1 MSDSTILND
10 SSSDAQSG
18 SLSAAVTAIDEQLSH
33 LWMVR
38 TFIKHSDEA
47 QEDEDLR
54 DIARDLYD
62 YILAV
67 APAKLAEDDDAYL
80 KMARKKFS
88 KLRKAAELYDEIQA
102 DVSSHTNFEMANK
115 SLQLVVRQIDSI
127 LQSSESR

>member
-1 MSDSTILND
+1 MND

-18 SLSAAVTAIDEQLSH
+18 SLSAVVTAIDEQLSH

-88 KLRKAAELYDEIQA
+88 KLRKAAELFDEIQA
-102 DVSSHTNFEMANK
+102 DVSTHTNFEMANK
-115 SLQLVVRQIDSI
+115 SLQLVVRQIETI
-127 LQSSESR
+127 LQSTDSN

>member
-1 MSDSTILND
+1 MSDSTTLND

-18 SLSAAVTAIDEQLSH
+18 SLPAAVTAIDEQLSH

-115 SLQLVVRQIDSI
+115 SLQLVVRQIESI
-127 LQSSESR
+127 LQLPDAR